1 MIYLLQG
8 WGLGISQQTGIWK
21 LLQFIDQLVL
31 KRYFL
36 FLEAI
41 ASLVVTFSLS
51 HSVTHSLTQLPFSQ
65 TSYNFNLSLPSSFIL
80 LLSVL
85 SILIWSFLV
94 QFILM
99 QSFYINPF
107 LCNPLISNSFPNQS
121 FKILFFPVPLFEI
134 KIFSI

>member
-8 WGLGISQQTGIWK
+8 WGLGISQQTGIRK

-41 ASLVVTFSLS
+41 ASLVVNFSLS
-51 HSVTHSLTQLPFSQ
+51 HSLTHSVSYHLVKPLIISTFLFLLHSYYCYLSYQFSFDPFL
-65 TSYNFNLSLPSSFIL
+65 YN
-80 LLSVL
+80 
-85 SILIWSFLV
+85 SFLCNP
-94 QFILM
+94 FI
-99 QSFYINPF
+99 FNPF